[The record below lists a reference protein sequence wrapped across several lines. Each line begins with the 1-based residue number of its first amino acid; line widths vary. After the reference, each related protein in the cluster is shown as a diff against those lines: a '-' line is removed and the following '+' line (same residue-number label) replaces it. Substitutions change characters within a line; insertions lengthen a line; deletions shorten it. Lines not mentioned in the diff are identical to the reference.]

1 MSKRGRLPKPIFEP
15 CQGGG
20 VILRVP
26 VWADY
31 EDWVN
36 LRREN
41 RAHLQPWEPMWKEE
55 HLGRQA
61 YKARLARFKSMI
73 SHDQAYP
80 FHLFKADQN
89 KCLIG
94 ACNLTNVQR
103 GSHQSA
109 HIGYWVGKAYGRQGY
124 ARAAVQAALRF
135 AFNDLGLHRI
145 VAAVQPNNTA
155 SIRLLKSAGFTHEG
169 VARSYL
175 KIDGHW
181 QDHEMFAKLSS
192 D

>member
-1 MSKRGRLPKPIFEP
+1 MSKRGRLPKPLFEP

-26 VWADY
+26 CWADF

-41 RAHLQPWEPMWKEE
+41 RAHLQPWEPSWKEE

-61 YKARLARFKSMI
+61 YKVRMARFKTMVSR
-73 SHDQAYP
+73 DQAYP

-89 KCLIG
+89 QCLVG

-103 GSHQSA
+103 GSLQSA
-109 HIGYWVGKAYGRQGY
+109 QIGYWVGAAYNRQGY
-124 ARAAVQAALRF
+124 ARAAVRATLRF

-145 VAAVQPNNTA
+145 VAAVQPGNQA
-155 SIRLLKSAGFTHEG
+155 SIRLLESTGFMREG

-175 KIDGHW
+175 KIDGRW
-181 QDHEMFAKLSS
+181 QDHDIFAKLSS